1 MVRRE
6 TNRIVYVKQ
15 DGKWLVQR
23 IVTDPTTIYKY
34 LLDDFINQKYGSK
47 FITRIRRHQNYDGT
61 VTFTVWYDNDVK
73 ADYTI
78 ER

>member
-1 MVRRE
+1 M
-6 TNRIVYVKQ
+6 NQIVYVKK
-15 DGKWLVQR
+15 DGKWLVNL
-23 IVTDPTTIYKY
+23 IITDPITIYKN
-34 LLDDFINQKYGSK
+34 LLDDFINQKYGAK
-47 FITRIRRHQNYDGT
+47 FITRIRRRQNYDGT